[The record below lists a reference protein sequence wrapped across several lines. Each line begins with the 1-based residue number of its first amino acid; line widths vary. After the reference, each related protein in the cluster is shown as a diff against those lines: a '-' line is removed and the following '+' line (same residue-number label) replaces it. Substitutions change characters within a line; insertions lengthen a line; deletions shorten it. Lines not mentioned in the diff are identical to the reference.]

1 MTGLY
6 ALCGD
11 EVNKSLG
18 NLAVAADVLRKFALI
33 LRISDELGRHRKDL
47 ASPPIKA
54 FKKRVFY
61 YSP

>member
-6 ALCGD
+6 ALRGD

-18 NLAVAADVLRKFALI
+18 AHAVAADVLRNFAPI
-33 LRISDELGRHRKDL
+33 LPVSDKLGTHRKDL
-47 ASPPIKA
+47 ASPPITA

-61 YSP
+61 HPA